1 MDRRINRNTQE
12 DALDKFE
19 RKFSFPKKPAP
30 ELPDL
35 PHHLDDLPDSE
46 FMTVYSEFI
55 AWVSYTKSELVKA
68 EIEEDRA
75 ENAKRFIEA
84 QVLIEQWG
92 TDAKSSDRVTVAK
105 ARRDT
110 DHRVVK
116 QQDEY
121 LQARAYRKLV
131 ESVFER
137 CDRAA
142 QLLSRELTRRTS
154 TSPRDNRAARYG
166 T

>member
-1 MDRRINRNTQE
+1 VQE
-12 DALDKFE
+12 DAIGKFE
-19 RKFSFPKKPAP
+19 SKFSFPKKPAP

-35 PHHLDDLPDSE
+35 PRHLDDLPDDE
-46 FMTVYSEFI
+46 FMSVYSEFI

-68 EIEEDRA
+68 EIDEDRA
-75 ENAKRFIEA
+75 ESAKRFIEA
-84 QVLIEQWG
+84 KVLIEQWG

-110 DHRVVK
+110 DPRVVK
-116 QQDEY
+116 HQDAY

-131 ESVFER
+131 ESLFER
-137 CDRAA
+137 CDRAS

-154 TSPRDNRAARYG
+154 TSPRDSRAARYNS
-166 T
+166 

>member
-1 MDRRINRNTQE
+1 MDRRINRNTNE
-12 DALDKFE
+12 DAIDKFE

-35 PHHLDDLPDSE
+35 PQHLDDLPDDE
-46 FMTVYSEFI
+46 FMSVYSEFI

-110 DHRVVK
+110 DRRVVK
-116 QQDEY
+116 QQEEY

-154 TSPRDNRAARYG
+154 TSPRDSRAARYG

>member
-1 MDRRINRNTQE
+1 MERRVVRNTQE

-35 PHHLDDLPDSE
+35 PSNLDDLPDSD
-46 FMTVYSEFI
+46 FMGVYSEFI

-75 ENAKRFIEA
+75 ESAKRFVEA
-84 QVLIEQWG
+84 EVLIEQWG
-92 TDAKSSDRVTVAK
+92 ADAKSSDRVTVAK
-105 ARRDT
+105 ARRDV
-110 DHRVVK
+110 DFRVVK
-116 QQDEY
+116 CQDKY

-131 ESVFER
+131 EAVFDR

-154 TSPRDNRAARYG
+154 TSPRDSRAARYN